1 MYKAEKL
8 KGTLLKA
15 LEKKSGISSTGNAW
29 ASQEFVITDNGERPN
44 LAVFEVF
51 GEENINAF
59 VSSHKIGDIVEAD
72 CAINTREWN
81 NRYYT
86 SLRYLPPRQEAAP
99 QPVYQQSAQQQMAQ
113 QQQTAYAQGYA
124 RPYPQQ
130 QTAQQGYAQ
139 QQQFTQPKSVD
150 SLPF

>member
-8 KGTLLKA
+8 KGTLFKA
-15 LEKKSGISSTGNAW
+15 LEKKGGVSSSGNAW

-44 LAVFEVF
+44 LVVFEVF

-59 VSSHKIGDIVEAD
+59 VSSHKIGDMVEVE

-86 SLRYLPPRQEAAP
+86 SLRYLPQRQDTAP
-99 QPVYQQSAQQQMAQ
+99 QPVYQQPIQQPTQ
-113 QQQTAYAQGYA
+113 QPMSPQQPTAYAQGYA
-124 RPYPQQ
+124 QPY
-130 QTAQQGYAQ
+130 Q
-139 QQQFTQPKSVD
+139 QQQYAQPKNND